1 MNAPFAK
8 ASLLMMVLGFAAGP
22 AFAQE
27 VDHSKM
33 HHPAPPVEEKAEEKA
48 EAKPTEEV
56 VDHAAMGHAVP
67 EVDHA
72 AMGHTMPE
80 VDHAA
85 MGHAMPEVDH
95 AAMGHAMPAA
105 PTEPREPI
113 PVVTEA
119 DRLAAFPEIDA
130 HMAHGKSINSYWLMD
145 HLEAWDADE
154 GTGLGWEA
162 SAWIGTDL
170 DRLWLRSEGEAVD
183 GSVEAADIELLYGRS
198 VSRWWDVVAGIRH
211 DFGEG
216 PSQTF
221 AAIGMMGLAPYKF
234 EVQATAYIGQSGQTA
249 AQLEVEYDTLF
260 TNRWIGQWKAEAN
273 FHGKA
278 DEPRGIGAG
287 LGTMEGGFRL
297 RYEITRQFA
306 PYVGIVRE
314 WALGGTADLRRAD
327 SEQVADTRVVLGLR
341 FWF

>member
-1 MNAPFAK
+1 
-8 ASLLMMVLGFAAGP
+8 
-22 AFAQE
+22 
-27 VDHSKM
+27 
-33 HHPAPPVEEKAEEKA
+33 
-48 EAKPTEEV
+48 
-56 VDHAAMGHAVP
+56 
-67 EVDHA
+67 
-72 AMGHTMPE
+72 
-80 VDHAA
+80 
-85 MGHAMPEVDH
+85 MPEVDH

-113 PVVTEA
+113 PVVTKA

-130 HMAHGKSINSYWLMD
+130 HMVHGKSINSYWLMD

-273 FHGKA
+273 FHGRA
-278 DEPRGIGAG
+278 DEARGVGAG
-287 LGTMEGGFRL
+287 LGTMEVGFRL

-314 WALGGTADLRRAD
+314 WALGGTADLRRGD

>member
-1 MNAPFAK
+1 MNAPFAR
-8 ASLLMMVLGFAAGP
+8 GFQLAMALAFATAP
-22 AFAQE
+22 AFAQV

-33 HHPAPPVEEKAEEKA
+33 HHPPPAAEEKPAEEKA
-48 EAKPTEEV
+48 TAEEPAEA
-56 VDHAAMGHAVP
+56 
-67 EVDHA
+67 VDHA

-95 AAMGHAMPAA
+95 AAMGHTMPPASS
-105 PTEPREPI
+105 EPREPI
-113 PVVTEA
+113 PGVTEA
-119 DRLAAFPEIDA
+119 DRLAAFPVLA
-130 HMAHGKSINSYWLMD
+130 PHAAHGDSINSYWLMD

-170 DRLWLRSEGEAVD
+170 DRLWLRSEGEAVG
-183 GSVEAADIELLYGRS
+183 GSVESADIEVLYGRS
-198 VSRWWDVVAGIRH
+198 ISRWWDGVAGIRH

-221 AAIGMMGLAPYKF
+221 AAIGLMGLAPYKF

-249 AQLEVEYDTLF
+249 AQVEVEYDTLF
-260 TNRWIGQWKAEAN
+260 TNRLIGQWLVEAN
-273 FHGKA
+273 FHGKD
-278 DEPRGIGAG
+278 DELRGIGAG
-287 LGTMEGGFRL
+287 LGTMEAGFRL

-306 PYVGIVRE
+306 PYVGVVRE
-314 WALGGTADLRRAD
+314 WAFGETADLRREH
-327 SEQVADTRVVLGLR
+327 SERVSDTRVVLGLR

>member
-1 MNAPFAK
+1 MNAPLAIALQLAIALAFAT
-8 ASLLMMVLGFAAGP
+8 AP

-33 HHPAPPVEEKAEEKA
+33 HHPPPVEEEPKVEKPVEELDHA
-48 EAKPTEEV
+48 AMGHAVPE

-72 AMGHTMPE
+72 AMGHTMPA

-85 MGHAMPEVDH
+85 MGHTMP
-95 AAMGHAMPAA
+95 PAA
-105 PTEPREPI
+105 TEPKEPI
-113 PVVTEA
+113 PEVTEA
-119 DRLAAFPEIDA
+119 DRLAAFPVLA
-130 HMAHGKSINSYWLMD
+130 PHAAHGDAINSYWLMD

-154 GTGLGWEA
+154 GTGLGLGWEA

-183 GSVEAADIELLYGRS
+183 GSVEAADIEVLYGRS

-221 AAIGMMGLAPYKF
+221 AAIGLMGLAPYKF

-260 TNRWIGQWKAEAN
+260 TNRWIGQWLVEAN
-273 FHGKA
+273 FHGKD
-278 DEPRGIGAG
+278 DELRGIGAG
-287 LGTMEGGFRL
+287 LGTMEAGFRL

-306 PYVGIVRE
+306 PYVGVVRE
-314 WALGGTADLRRAD
+314 WAFGETAELRRVNMESA
-327 SEQVADTRVVLGLR
+327 SDTRLVLGLR